1 MQPSRQGASHI
12 KLKKKNNN
20 KMTDSQLIVELSEQ
34 GSAEV
39 LQALAI
45 AQAEGLVKSQE
56 DLRSLIQAGME
67 SVLEEYLVVKANE
80 SKIILDTNGI

>member
-1 MQPSRQGASHI
+1 
-12 KLKKKNNN
+12 
-20 KMTDSQLIVELSEQ
+20 MTDSQLIVELSEQ